1 MGFLF
6 TIGFFTTYILLV
18 VLLTI
23 LDTKKLKKSFYE
35 EMFRSLNQRDMPR
48 SSSKRTLET
57 NPV

>member
-35 EMFRSLNQRDMPR
+35 EMFRSLN
-48 SSSKRTLET
+48 
-57 NPV
+57 